1 LRRFPCRHHIGRF
14 FFTGDGQGAFLPPA
28 LKMGVVVQH
37 SLVKLLIIPL
47 TLFAV
52 FLSLYLVWILIDL
65 PSQQRLIEI
74 ATGFFERYGLITVV
88 IAAVLEGLLLIG
100 WYVPGTLVI
109 VLGLIMAGDDVQRV
123 AAVWA
128 STVFGLWIAYFTNYF
143 VGKYGWYRLLL
154 AFGLKEPLDNA
165 QRRLNRYGL
174 SAIFMTYWQIN
185 VASLISTAAGILH
198 LPLASFALYTLPATA
213 LWFGFWTTLIF
224 FLGKAALT
232 LVGLRFVLSV
242 IAAWIVFRTIWYL
255 AVKRREEQTAV
266 SGSVQGAQ
274 AFVGSGETDADA
286 DRERR

>member
-1 LRRFPCRHHIGRF
+1 MLSSPGIKR
-14 FFTGDGQGAFLPPA
+14 
-28 LKMGVVVQH
+28 GVIVQH

-88 IAAVLEGLLLIG
+88 VAAVLEGLLLIG

-123 AAVWA
+123 VAVWA

-165 QRRLNRYGL
+165 QRRLTRYGL

-198 LPLASFALYTLPATA
+198 LPLASFALYTIPATA
-213 LWFGFWTTLIF
+213 LWFGFWSTLIF

-242 IAAWIVFRTIWYL
+242 IAAWIIFRTIWYL
-255 AVKRREEQTAV
+255 VAKRRQEQAA
-266 SGSVQGAQ
+266 GDAAQGAQ
-274 AFVGSGETDADA
+274 ALVGSGETEADA